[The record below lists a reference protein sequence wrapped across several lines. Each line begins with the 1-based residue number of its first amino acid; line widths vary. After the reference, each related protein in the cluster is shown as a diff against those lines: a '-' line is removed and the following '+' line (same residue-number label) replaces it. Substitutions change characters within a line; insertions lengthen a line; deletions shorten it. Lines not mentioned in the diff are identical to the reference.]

1 MVIKYDSPEEI
12 QGYIQSQLGIL
23 RKQKNITQKEI
34 ANIVNVSSKTI
45 SDIENNR
52 RGISLKTLIKIS
64 NVLEIDIKNIFNK
77 NKQDGKKT
85 T

>member
-1 MVIKYDSPEEI
+1 MVTRYDNPEEI
-12 QGYIQSQLGIL
+12 QSYIQSQLGIL
-23 RKQKNITQKEI
+23 RKQKNITQKEV
-34 ANIVNVSSKTI
+34 ANIVNISSKTI

-64 NVLEIDIKNIFNK
+64 NVLGIDIKNTFNK
-77 NKQDGKKT
+77 NIHNGKKT